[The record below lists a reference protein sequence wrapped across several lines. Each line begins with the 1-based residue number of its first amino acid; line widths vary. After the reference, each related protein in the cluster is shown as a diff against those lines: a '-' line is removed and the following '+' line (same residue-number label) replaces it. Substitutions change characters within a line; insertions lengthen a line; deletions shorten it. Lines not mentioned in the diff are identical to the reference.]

1 MRKSAPPG
9 TMRHGRRWSYGES
22 GEAPP
27 TEGRASERMTPVN
40 ANGEGLLGIV
50 LQDSFRLTRMI
61 GQGGMGTVYE
71 GTQLRLNKRV
81 AVKVLARQLASNEE
95 ALARF

>member
-1 MRKSAPPG
+1 
-9 TMRHGRRWSYGES
+9 
-22 GEAPP
+22 
-27 TEGRASERMTPVN
+27 MT
-40 ANGEGLLGIV
+40 AGGLNGETLLGTV
-50 LQDSFRLTRMI
+50 LQDSFRLTRLI

-95 ALARF
+95 ALARFRREAEVTARRASTAAGS